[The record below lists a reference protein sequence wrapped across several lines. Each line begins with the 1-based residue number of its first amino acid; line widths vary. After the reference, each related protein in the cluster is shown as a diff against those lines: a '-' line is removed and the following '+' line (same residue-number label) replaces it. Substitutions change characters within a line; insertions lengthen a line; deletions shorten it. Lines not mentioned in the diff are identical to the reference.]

1 MKRQYIALLII
12 LAMLAI
18 LSFLVASTTT
28 THDIEHQL
36 TNTSNE
42 QHENQEGLIEGGNLI
57 LYVGVTVVLLFIAIG
72 AYFLVI
78 KRR

>member
-18 LSFLVASTTT
+18 QSFLVASTTT
-28 THDIEHQL
+28 THDIEQQL

-42 QHENQEGLIEGGNLI
+42 QHENQEGLIEGGNLM
-57 LYVGVTVVLLFIAIG
+57 LYVGATGVLLFIAIG